1 MYVFQTT
8 LLVSLE
14 EAIPRVLD
22 CLKQEG
28 FGVLMDLDIQSTM
41 KQKIGAEME
50 PYHILGACNPA
61 LAHKA
66 LVAEPDIG
74 ALLPCNVV
82 VRSKGKNQ
90 TIVSFMDP
98 QAMKKLTNNHEVHAV
113 AQEAEVRLRR
123 VYEALDKNL

>member
-82 VRSKGKNQ
+82 VRSKGKYQ
-90 TIVSFMDP
+90 TIVSFVDA
-98 QAMKKLTNNHEVHAV
+98 QAVKKLTNNHEVHAV